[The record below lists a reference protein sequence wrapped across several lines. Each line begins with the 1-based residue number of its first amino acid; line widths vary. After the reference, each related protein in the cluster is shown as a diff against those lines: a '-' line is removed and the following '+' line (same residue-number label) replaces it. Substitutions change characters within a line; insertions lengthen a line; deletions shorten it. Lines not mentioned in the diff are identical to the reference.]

1 MKHKKGF
8 KALAAA
14 VLSVSLLIGLVPAT
28 VFAATTAVTYV
39 DENGKEETADC
50 QPISSGTTTLNTGW
64 YFVDDSTSNI
74 NSRITISGDVTLVLA
89 NQGPLTVKGG
99 IEVPQNSSL
108 TIYKA
113 PGYAVGFLYVEG
125 VTDGNAGIGGNSGK
139 VNGTITINSA
149 FILNST
155 GANGAAGIGTG
166 KDATSGQP
174 GKITINSIGFS
185 AAING
190 PQGGAGIGPGS
201 GNSVKGDISIFDS
214 AMIKVGQ
221 DYADNLVFDS
231 IACMENT
238 KVEIKPCDRN
248 HSSAENYRYEPCSSD
263 QHMKLCD
270 HCRTVLDTE
279 SHVFDDDGECTL
291 CEYRRV
297 SDSYQV
303 TFIDGDETLDTVEVE
318 TGSTIPAERI
328 PEVTVPD
335 GKSFTGWKIKG
346 TNDFFDIENDVVTG
360 DITLVATFDE
370 TLLATIVES
379 EVVFEGALKLAFG
392 FHFTDEL
399 MALTGAKVVFK
410 KGDEVVSS
418 IALEDGYTRSNS
430 DALFFDYGFMLP
442 EFDEQITVWVVDADD
457 QPILIRGAKSGTEY
471 WEGVSYSAY
480 EYADNSQNSPAT
492 SQIMKNLAGAFL
504 SYGGAARTY
513 FSAPETATAIY
524 DYDSKLS
531 ELEKYKLTTK
541 GTKPTGVTNVYINT
555 FFEEDHT
562 LRISF
567 KLAEGKTKNDYT
579 FQIDGENAKVYSL
592 GDNKYAIEV
601 NNIAAPNLADAH
613 DFSISDGTATYTV
626 KASALSYAY
635 TSVKNGNTAR
645 KNLGVC
651 MYDYFKKADEFFNEN
666 SQA

>member
-39 DENGKEETADC
+39 DENGDTHETTSYTRVDS
-50 QPISSGTTTLNTGW
+50 IDENNYTLNTGW
-64 YFVDDSTSNI
+64 YVFGDMTESPSK
-74 NSRITISGDVTLVLA
+74 RIAISGDVTIIVD
-89 NQGPLTVKGG
+89 GYVKLDKG
-99 IEVPQNSSL
+99 IQVPQGSSL
-108 TIYKA
+108 TIYK
-113 PGYAVGFLYVEG
+113 GVEG
-125 VTDGNAGIGGNSGK
+125 SGALFIEAPEAGYAGIGGDIGQ
-139 VNGTITINSA
+139 VNGE
-149 FILNST
+149 
-155 GANGAAGIGTG
+155 
-166 KDATSGQP
+166 
-174 GKITINSIGFS
+174 ITINSISFLNVNGGNS
-185 AAING
+185 GEKAGAAIGTGAYAPLSGQGKISING
-190 PQGGAGIGPGS
+190 GKLNLSAPGAAAIGGGNKSASGEVEVYDSAKIS
-201 GNSVKGDISIFDS
+201 AGNSSNSNDKPVRREVSSCTQFP
-214 AMIKVGQ
+214 
-221 DYADNLVFDS
+221 Y
-231 IACMENT
+231 
-238 KVEIKPCDRN
+238 VEIVPCSHENGYEAVKVDASYHIMTCKTCRVTDGDLEAHSYVDGQCICGAESVAYSVTFVN
-248 HSSAENYRYEPCSSD
+248 GEETLGTLEVISGSVISSADVPPVTPPEG
-263 QHMKLCD
+263 K
-270 HCRTVLDTE
+270 VLA
-279 SHVFDDDGECTL
+279 GW
-291 CEYRRV
+291 
-297 SDSYQV
+297 
-303 TFIDGDETLDTVEVE
+303 
-318 TGSTIPAERI
+318 RI
-328 PEVTVPD
+328 E
-335 GKSFTGWKIKG
+335 G

-360 DITLVATFDE
+360 AITLVATFDE
-370 TLLATIVES
+370 ALLATIVES
-379 EVVFEGALKLAFG
+379 EVVFEGALKIAFG
-392 FHFTDEL
+392 FNFTDEL

-418 IALEDGYTRSNS
+418 IALEDGYTRSDS

-442 EFDEQITVWVVDADD
+442 EFDEQITVWVVDAYD

-480 EYADNSQNSPAT
+480 DYAINSLNSSVT
-492 SQIMKNLAGAFL
+492 SPKMKNLASAFL
-504 SYGGAARTY
+504 NYGGAARTY
-513 FSAPETATAIY
+513 FSAPETATNSG
-524 DYDSKLS
+524 DYETQLNN
-531 ELEKYKLTTK
+531 LEPYKLTIT